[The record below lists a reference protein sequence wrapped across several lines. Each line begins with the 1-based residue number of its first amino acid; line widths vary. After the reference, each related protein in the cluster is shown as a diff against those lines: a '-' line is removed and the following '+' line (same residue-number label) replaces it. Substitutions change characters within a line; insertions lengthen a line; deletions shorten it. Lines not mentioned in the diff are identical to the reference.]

1 MNNCK
6 TIKILY
12 LIAFNFVLFYCIYK
26 QDFFSPK
33 ICVII
38 SNLFLSLSCLNFA
51 IITSNKLKI
60 FERKQI
66 WYIISEW
73 FLGFL
78 IISFFTK
85 FFFLRSSEDQFTYWV
100 SIFCAFLL
108 GGFLTILNYNKTFN
122 SKTDLKKN
130 SIYLSLLFF
139 LYPLIDFSYYNFAY
153 DKMLYE
159 FSYFVTIIP
168 HIIMVLTWQI
178 FISLNLKKGCS

>member
-12 LIAFNFVLFYCIYK
+12 LIAFNFVLNYYIYK
-26 QDFFSPK
+26 FFSSPK
-33 ICVII
+33 INVIML
-38 SNLFLSLSCLNFA
+38 NLLLSLSCLNFA

-73 FLGFL
+73 ILGFL

-85 FFFLRSSEDQFTYWV
+85 FFYLRISESHFTYWV

-122 SKTDLKKN
+122 GKTDLKKN
-130 SIYLSLLFF
+130 SIFLSLLFF
-139 LYPLIDFSYYNFAY
+139 LYPLFDFSYYNFVY
-153 DKMLYE
+153 DKGFFE
-159 FSYFVTIIP
+159 FSYFHTIIP
-168 HIIMVLTWQI
+168 HIIVVLTWQI

>member
-12 LIAFNFVLFYCIYK
+12 LIVFNFVLFYYVYK
-26 QDFFSPK
+26 QDFFLPK
-33 ICVII
+33 IYVII
-38 SNLFLSLSCLNFA
+38 LNLILSLSCLNFA
-51 IITSNKLKI
+51 IITSYKSKI

-73 FLGFL
+73 ILGFL
-78 IISFFTK
+78 IISFFSK
-85 FFFLRSSEDQFTYWV
+85 FFFLRSSDEQLTYWI
-100 SIFCAFLL
+100 SIFFTSLL

-122 SKTDLKKN
+122 GKTDLKKN
-130 SIYLSLLFF
+130 LIYLSLLFF
-139 LYPLIDFSYYNFAY
+139 LFPLIHFSYYNFAF
-153 DKMLYE
+153 DKMLKE

-168 HIIMVLTWQI
+168 HIIIVLTWQI